1 MKKNKIGGNQN
12 RKKRFGSNY
21 VEEYYYQRNFVKSKN
36 RVIISLNHNKIGT
49 YFGYHLVFIESFYKV
64 KINP

>member
-1 MKKNKIGGNQN
+1 MRKNKIGGNQN

-21 VEEYYYQRNFVKSKN
+21 IEEYYYQREFLRRKA
-36 RVIISLNHNKIGT
+36 RLCISLNHNKIGT
-49 YFGYHLVFIESFYKV
+49 YFGHNLAFTESFYKV